1 MRRHIVIHL
10 LLLLQGATTTTTATI
25 IHSSNTSLLATL
37 AQAMSQVLQ
46 QSEMSGCSTLYIH
59 LQYSA
64 PSSRPQLLEL
74 LSRLLA
80 QKPQPL
86 RMQLVQL
93 AEQRGMTYKPFRHA
107 VLLLVD
113 DVPALRRIY
122 GGLRATS
129 NLSYTLVYML
139 QPQQQPTLAM
149 QLFWQRSVLNV
160 ALMLHPRLE
169 LLSYF
174 PFGRDCQL
182 IRASIVNR
190 YNALTAQ
197 WQSGLHFP
205 HKLGNFNGCTL
216 ICATWPDMPYL
227 VQRDEGSFVGIEGAL
242 LTFMAN
248 NLNFSVDIHWLNQSQ
263 VRDTFNETGW
273 VFEQVRGTP
282 TMYISLSLRLSL
294 LQIFA
299 VADYALGGFHY
310 RPRNDSN
317 TASEVPYS
325 QSMYY
330 FMSHIMLVTNLPSA
344 YSAYEKLTFP
354 FHPHLWLAIGLVLA
368 LSSLVIC
375 LLRCYWKP
383 LPQVPLRGILVEKL
397 NRDTLSA

>member
-1 MRRHIVIHL
+1 MLWHIVVHL
-10 LLLLQGATTTTTATI
+10 LLLLQGAIVTSTTTI

-37 AQAMSQVLQ
+37 AEAMSQVLQ

-59 LQYSA
+59 VQYSA

-80 QKPQPL
+80 QTPPM

-93 AEQRGMTYKPFRHA
+93 AEQRSMTYKPFRHA

-113 DVPALRRIY
+113 DVAALRRIY

-139 QPQQQPTLAM
+139 QPQQQQPTLAM

-160 ALMLHPRLE
+160 GLLLHPQLE

-174 PFGRDCQL
+174 PFGRDYQL

-190 YNALTAQ
+190 YNVLTAK
-197 WQSGLHFP
+197 WQSALHFP
-205 HKLGNFNGCTL
+205 PKLGNFNGCTL

-227 VQRDEGSFVGIEGAL
+227 VQRDERSFVGIEGAL
-242 LTFMAN
+242 LTFMAE
-248 NLNFSVDIHWLNQSQ
+248 NLNFSVDIYWLNQSQ
-263 VRDTFNETGW
+263 VRDTFNESGW
-273 VFEQVRGTP
+273 VFEQVSGTP
-282 TMYISLSLRLSL
+282 SVYICIGYTYIHLTLF
-294 LQIFA
+294 QIFA

-310 RPRNDSN
+310 KPRNDSSPG
-317 TASEVPYS
+317 SEVPYS

-368 LSSLVIC
+368 LSCSVIC

-383 LPQVPLRGILVEKL
+383 FPQVVQRLIRGGSV
-397 NRDTLSA
+397 

>member
-1 MRRHIVIHL
+1 MRQICLLSEQTLAEISHRTREQTDKSRRVALSVSCTTKRDETTTRRKMRWHIVVHLLL
-10 LLLLQGATTTTTATI
+10 LLLLQGATTTTN
-25 IHSSNTSLLATL
+25 IHSSNTSSLATL
-37 AQAMSQVLQ
+37 AEAMSQVLQ

-80 QKPQPL
+80 QTPPM

-93 AEQRGMTYKPFRHA
+93 AEQRSMTYKPFRHA

-139 QPQQQPTLAM
+139 QPQQQQPTLAM

-160 ALMLHPRLE
+160 GLLLHPQLE

-190 YNALTAQ
+190 YNVLTAK
-197 WQSGLHFP
+197 WQSALHFP
-205 HKLGNFNGCTL
+205 PKLGNFNGCTL

-227 VQRDEGSFVGIEGAL
+227 VQRDERSFVGIEGAL
-242 LTFMAN
+242 LTFMAE
-248 NLNFSVDIHWLNQSQ
+248 NLNFSVDIYWLNQSQ
-263 VRDTFNETGW
+263 VRDTFNESGW
-273 VFEQVRGTP
+273 VFEQVSGTP
-282 TMYISLSLRLSL
+282 NVHICVGYTYI
-294 LQIFA
+294 
-299 VADYALGGFHY
+299 
-310 RPRNDSN
+310 
-317 TASEVPYS
+317 
-325 QSMYY
+325 
-330 FMSHIMLVTNLPSA
+330 
-344 YSAYEKLTFP
+344 
-354 FHPHLWLAIGLVLA
+354 
-368 LSSLVIC
+368 
-375 LLRCYWKP
+375 
-383 LPQVPLRGILVEKL
+383 
-397 NRDTLSA
+397 

>member
-1 MRRHIVIHL
+1 MLINRTDTCRDFPQDAGPDRQVKTRRAVCQLHNEARRDETKRIMRWHIVVHLLL
-10 LLLLQGATTTTTATI
+10 LLLLQGATTTTI
-25 IHSSNTSLLATL
+25 IHSSNTSSLATP

-80 QKPQPL
+80 QTPPM

-93 AEQRGMTYKPFRHA
+93 AEQRSMTYKPFRHA

-160 ALMLHPRLE
+160 GLLLHPQLE

-190 YNALTAQ
+190 YNVLTAK

-205 HKLGNFNGCTL
+205 PKLGNFNGCTL

-227 VQRDEGSFVGIEGAL
+227 VQRDERSFVGIEGAL
-242 LTFMAN
+242 LTFMAE

-263 VRDTFNETGW
+263 VRDTFNESGW
-273 VFEQVRGTP
+273 VFKQVRGTP
-282 TMYISLSLRLSL
+282 RVNISVGYLSDSL
-294 LQIFA
+294 PDLCC
-299 VADYALGGFHY
+299 G
-310 RPRNDSN
+310 
-317 TASEVPYS
+317 
-325 QSMYY
+325 
-330 FMSHIMLVTNLPSA
+330 
-344 YSAYEKLTFP
+344 
-354 FHPHLWLAIGLVLA
+354 
-368 LSSLVIC
+368 
-375 LLRCYWKP
+375 
-383 LPQVPLRGILVEKL
+383 
-397 NRDTLSA
+397 